1 MSCVV
6 CVRAKWWS
14 FLADQRGDDARPV
27 WVDYFGTKV
36 LANGVFA
43 KFAAEGA
50 AYVFPIV
57 ALRTPDGR
65 YRCVYGD
72 EIPIQRTN
80 DKDND
85 LMVNSQRFHQ
95 VFEAW
100 LRRTPNR
107 VFGCIGSSRERAGS
121 AREKKLLPRFP
132 PIKCNMTS
140 RVIPPAPP
148 SRIVVRGTNWVGDTV
163 MSVPA
168 IKELRR
174 IFPSTRITLWVASGL
189 APLVSAT
196 GVPDDVI
203 CFDGNSGGPMQRP
216 FRMRKKLNS
225 GNFDM
230 SVLLQNAFESAFS
243 SWLAGIPLRAG
254 YPTDLRGPL
263 LNIRIP
269 LTRQIRSKHQVF
281 YYLAITRFLEVY
293 LPGPGEFPEGP
304 PDCSIPI
311 KEENCIR
318 ARDLIASRGAGLERP
333 IFCVCPGSVNSEAKR
348 WPAESF
354 ARLADLLIDRI
365 GAQVVFLGAP
375 QEKSLVEGII
385 SIMRNSGSLNLV
397 GADMMTSMAVMNL
410 SALVISNDTG
420 SAHLAVASSARVLTI
435 FGPTNPGATAPY
447 GANTYV
453 IQGHAPCAPCRHFRC
468 PLQEHPCMSSVEPEA
483 VLHEAEEILSGFP
496 CVRE

>member
-1 MSCVV
+1 
-6 CVRAKWWS
+6 
-14 FLADQRGDDARPV
+14 
-27 WVDYFGTKV
+27 
-36 LANGVFA
+36 
-43 KFAAEGA
+43 
-50 AYVFPIV
+50 
-57 ALRTPDGR
+57 
-65 YRCVYGD
+65 
-72 EIPIQRTN
+72 
-80 DKDND
+80 
-85 LMVNSQRFHQ
+85 
-95 VFEAW
+95 
-100 LRRTPNR
+100 
-107 VFGCIGSSRERAGS
+107 
-121 AREKKLLPRFP
+121 
-132 PIKCNMTS
+132 
-140 RVIPPAPP
+140 
-148 SRIVVRGTNWVGDTV
+148 

-174 IFPSTRITLWVASGL
+174 IFPSTRITLWVHSGL

-203 CFDGNSGGPMQRP
+203 CFDGNSGGPIQRP
-216 FRMRKKLNS
+216 FRMRRKLTS

-293 LPGPGEFPEGP
+293 FRDRENSPEGP

-311 KEENCIR
+311 KDENYIE
-318 ARDLIASRGAGLERP
+318 ARDLIASHGAGLERP

-375 QEKSLVEGII
+375 QEEGLVEGIM

-420 SAHLAVASSARVLTI
+420 SAHLAVASSAPVLTI

-468 PLQEHPCMSSVEPEA
+468 PLQEHPCMNSVEPEA

-496 CVRE
+496 RARE

>member
-1 MSCVV
+1 MTSK
-6 CVRAKWWS
+6 VRA
-14 FLADQRGDDARPV
+14 
-27 WVDYFGTKV
+27 
-36 LANGVFA
+36 
-43 KFAAEGA
+43 
-50 AYVFPIV
+50 
-57 ALRTPDGR
+57 
-65 YRCVYGD
+65 
-72 EIPIQRTN
+72 
-80 DKDND
+80 
-85 LMVNSQRFHQ
+85 
-95 VFEAW
+95 
-100 LRRTPNR
+100 
-107 VFGCIGSSRERAGS
+107 
-121 AREKKLLPRFP
+121 
-132 PIKCNMTS
+132 
-140 RVIPPAPP
+140 PASP

-174 IFPSTRITLWVASGL
+174 IFPSTKITLWVPSGL

-216 FRMRKKLNS
+216 FRMRGKLNS

-263 LNIRIP
+263 LNIKIP
-269 LTRQIRSKHQVF
+269 LTRQIRAKHQVF

-293 LPGPGEFPEGP
+293 FRDRDNSPEGF

-311 KEENCIR
+311 KEENYIR
-318 ARDLIASRGAGLERP
+318 ARDLIASRGAGLDRP
-333 IFCVCPGSVNSEAKR
+333 IFCLCPGSVNSEAKR
-348 WPAESF
+348 WPGQSF

-375 QEKSLVEGII
+375 QEEGLVEGIM
-385 SIMRNSGSLNLV
+385 SIMRNSGALNIV

-447 GANTYV
+447 GASVHV
-453 IQGHAPCAPCRHFRC
+453 IQGNAPCAPCRHFRC
-468 PLQEHPCMSSVEPEA
+468 PLPEHPCMSSVEPEA
-483 VLHEAEEILSGFP
+483 VLRKAEEILSGFP
-496 CVRE
+496 RARE